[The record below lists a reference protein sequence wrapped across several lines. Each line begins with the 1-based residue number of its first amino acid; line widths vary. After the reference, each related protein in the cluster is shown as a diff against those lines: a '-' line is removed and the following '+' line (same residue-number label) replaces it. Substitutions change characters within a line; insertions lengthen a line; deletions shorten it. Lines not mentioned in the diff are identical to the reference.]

1 MIFKEKERYQYE
13 LKVEKERR
21 KTRAKPA
28 PRAKAASSADSNNTD
43 SPPAD
48 TQPQF
53 ARADTQVVQE
63 AAQQIAA
70 EVLDEPPSVGSRTPN
85 YWSICFQG
93 GTFERIQERA
103 SGDFSVTKQTKY
115 IAQLPSLP
123 ERIVDERLPMLN
135 PREVQVARE
144 VGMTGRIWDGQSMVF
159 DEAYQI
165 LMDLSILTDPGKG
178 DLGKNKGQN
187 PRAGWFNKYLQ
198 TGKSDHET
206 KNNGAFGG
214 LNVPMV
220 G

>member
-1 MIFKEKERYQYE
+1 MHEPVDNHIKERMDMIFKEKERYQYE

-28 PRAKAASSADSNNTD
+28 PSPRAKAASSADSNNTG

-103 SGDFSVTKQTKY
+103 SGD
-115 IAQLPSLP
+115 LSL
-123 ERIVDERLPMLN
+123 IH
-135 PREVQVARE
+135 
-144 VGMTGRIWDGQSMVF
+144 I
-159 DEAYQI
+159 
-165 LMDLSILTDPGKG
+165 
-178 DLGKNKGQN
+178 
-187 PRAGWFNKYLQ
+187 
-198 TGKSDHET
+198 
-206 KNNGAFGG
+206 
-214 LNVPMV
+214 
-220 G
+220 

>member
-1 MIFKEKERYQYE
+1 MHEPVDKHIKERMDMIFKEKERYQYE

-21 KTRAKPA
+21 RTRAKPA

-123 ERIVDERLPMLN
+123 ERICDERLPRL
-135 PREVQVARE
+135 
-144 VGMTGRIWDGQSMVF
+144 
-159 DEAYQI
+159 AY
-165 LMDLSILTDPGKG
+165 
-178 DLGKNKGQN
+178 
-187 PRAGWFNKYLQ
+187 Y
-198 TGKSDHET
+198 
-206 KNNGAFGG
+206 
-214 LNVPMV
+214 
-220 G
+220 